1 MIHFKVPLEEPLV
14 TSPINDRLEFL
25 QIDQKTKD
33 DVKRLKPIVAAQM
46 PVALARFYDHIKRYP
61 ETRKFF
67 SSETMMKS
75 ARDRQIS
82 HWDIIVEGEFGE
94 DYYRRVSTVG
104 QTHARIGLEPRWYIG
119 GYALVLE
126 DLIRAAVSAQGRKKG
141 WFAGSGDSEQLA
153 NSLASLSKVV
163 LLDIE
168 LAVSVYFEAAE
179 KARLEAEAKQAEVAA
194 EAIRT
199 SQQEVVGLFGDAFDR
214 LAAGDLS
221 ARIDHAVPQIFEGM
235 KESFNV
241 TVEKLSRTMTTIK
254 AASAEAQGKSADI
267 KSGASDLSQR
277 TEQQASAL
285 EETAATS
292 EEMAA
297 SVKASAHAARQAADL
312 ASRAMSSARSGGEI
326 ATQAVEAMN
335 MIEEASHK
343 ISDIIRVIDDIAF
356 QTNLL
361 ALNAAVEA
369 ARAGDAG
376 RGFAV
381 VASEVRTLAQRSGE
395 AAKDIAALIASSNV
409 QVQQGVSLVR
419 RAGDALTQIVVDSGA
434 VSDTI
439 VEISA
444 AAAQQATGVDEM
456 SQSVARLDQMTQQNA
471 SLAERSAASAGLLF
485 AKVGELND
493 LVAAFRTSHQAGFA
507 LASREGADT
516 SAPIGATEP
525 ERLRKLAAAAFS
537 PGRATRQ
544 VANGRP
550 QATGWDEF

>member
-1 MIHFKVPLEEPLV
+1 M
-14 TSPINDRLEFL
+14 TSPIHDRLDFL

-46 PVALARFYDHIKRYP
+46 PVALARFYEHIKRYP

-82 HWDIIVEGEFGE
+82 HWDIIVEGEFGD

-126 DLIRAAVSAQGRKKG
+126 DLIRAAISAQSRRKG
-141 WFAGSGDSEQLA
+141 WFGGGDDSDQLA
-153 NSLASLSKVV
+153 DSLASLSKVV

-214 LAAGDLS
+214 LTAGDLGV
-221 ARIDHAVPQIFEGM
+221 RIDRAVPTIFEGM
-235 KESFNV
+235 KDNFNH
-241 TVEKLSRTMTTIK
+241 TVETLARTMTTIK
-254 AASAEAQGKSADI
+254 AASAEAQAKSADI
-267 KSGASDLSQR
+267 KSGAHDLSSR

-297 SVKASAHAARQAADL
+297 SVKASAQAARQAADL
-312 ASRAMSSARSGGEI
+312 AARAMSSARSGGEI
-326 ATQAVEAMN
+326 ATQAVEAMG
-335 MIEEASHK
+335 MIEDASHK

-369 ARAGDAG
+369 ARAGEAG

-456 SQSVARLDQMTQQNA
+456 SQAVAQLDQMTQQNA
-471 SLAERSAASAGLLF
+471 SLAEQSAASAGSLF
-485 AKVGELND
+485 AKIGELNE
-493 LVAAFRTSHQAGFA
+493 LVAAFRTSHQAG
-507 LASREGADT
+507 LAVIARSGGDGRSGAPA
-516 SAPIGATEP
+516 SEP
-525 ERLRKLAAAAFS
+525 ERLRKLAAAAFA
-537 PGRATRQ
+537 PTRAAKQ
-544 VANGRP
+544 VVNGAP
-550 QATGWDEF
+550 QASGWDEF